1 MDAFIAEVLDEYSV
15 DLNTDATFASFIE
28 DGLLQY
34 RKLTSDPRVLRNL
47 VFCWTWRR
55 ILGVWP
61 SKIHVAGAGAG
72 DGFEA
77 AMERIAECTL
87 FFGGLDKERAR
98 VVGELTGYLEALK
111 NQAFVKAELIDKLR
125 DRLNP
130 GWTGEVQGKTLFRI
144 YCELVGEGEDGPY
157 VNFDWQPLP
166 NPLTGFLVELGLGM
180 GTDHGPVRISR
191 YDLAK
196 AVYAADNYFC
206 RLLAGG
212 TVAVFFEEP
221 PAYPKGMGA
230 REGVGLALGVGA
242 GVLSVCANAF
252 VCRREDLVHSE
263 TCVPRFAPRCLVWG
277 GCLKGFSKNVQELEV
292 DKSLDADCFELLCG
306 AEMGRGSVPV
316 GILRCMVELHKLLE
330 NSEKDFFKTKRAG
343 PPDFCVVL
351 IDNRPNM
358 LSVLS
363 TKITL
368 ANLKPGMWDLVVF
381 TSAAATDFYR
391 RHFPSANVLKHPM
404 LEGLFNIETYNR
416 LMKDS
421 RTWEDLA
428 AVVAYKKCLL
438 VQDDGMLIR
447 PGVEDLFLDYD
458 YVGAPWPP
466 GSHLVAAGVGK
477 DFIGNGGLSV
487 RDVGAMLDITRTCL
501 DEKMRLFNSAM
512 QPVPEDVYFSA
523 ALEKRGGRFPSRA
536 LAQQFAME
544 MSMPPA
550 GGPPPL
556 GFHKPWPYVGEAT
569 VEAFLRARINELRVE
584 KS

>member
-15 DLNTDATFASFIE
+15 DLNTNATFASFIE
-28 DGLLQY
+28 DGVLQY

-61 SKIHVAGAGAG
+61 SKIHVIGAGAGAAG

-87 FFGGLDKERAR
+87 FFKFAGAGGLDK
-98 VVGELTGYLEALK
+98 ELTGYLEALK
-111 NQAFVKAELIDKLR
+111 NQAFVKTELIEKLR

-130 GWTGEVQGKTLFRI
+130 GWTGEVEGKTLFRI
-144 YCELVGEGEDGPY
+144 YGELVGEGEAGPY

-180 GTDHGPVRISR
+180 GMGQGPVRISR

-230 REGVGLALGVGA
+230 GLALGVGA
-242 GVLSVCANAF
+242 GVLGVCANAF
-252 VCRREDLVHSE
+252 VCRREDLVHSA

-277 GCLKGFSKNVQELEV
+277 GCLKGFSKNVQELEI

-330 NSEKDFFKTKRAG
+330 NSEKDFLEIKRTR

-391 RHFPSANVLKHPM
+391 RHFSRAHVLNHPM

-416 LMKDS
+416 LMKNS
-421 RTWEDLA
+421 TIWEAL
-428 AVVAYKKCLL
+428 AYKKCLL

-487 RDVGAMLDITRTCL
+487 RDVDAMLEITRTCL
-501 DEKMRLFNSAM
+501 HEKMRLFNSAM

-536 LAQQFAME
+536 LAQRFAME
-544 MSMPPA
+544 MSLPPA
-550 GGPPPL
+550 DQPPPL
-556 GFHKPWPYVGEAT
+556 GFHKPWPYVGEAAA
-569 VEAFLRARINELRVE
+569 EAFLRARINELRAE

>member
-15 DLNTDATFASFIE
+15 DLNTDPTFASFIE
-28 DGLLQY
+28 DGVLQY

-61 SKIHVAGAGAG
+61 SKIHVIGAVG

-87 FFGGLDKERAR
+87 FFGGMDKERGR
-98 VVGELTGYLEALK
+98 VFGELTGYLEALK

-130 GWTGEVQGKTLFRI
+130 GWTGEVEGKTLFRI
-144 YCELVGEGEDGPY
+144 YGELVGEGGAGPY

-166 NPLTGFLVELGLGM
+166 NPLTGFLVELGM
-180 GTDHGPVRISR
+180 GQGPVRISR

-196 AVYAADNYFC
+196 AVYAADYYFC

-221 PAYPKGMGA
+221 PAYPKGIGA
-230 REGVGLALGVGA
+230 GLALGVGA
-242 GVLSVCANAF
+242 GVLGVCANAF
-252 VCRREDLVHSE
+252 VCRRQDLVHSA
-263 TCVPRFAPRCLVWG
+263 TCVPRFAPQCLVWG

-330 NSEKDFFKTKRAG
+330 NSEKGFFKSPKRGG

-391 RHFPSANVLKHPM
+391 RHLPSANVLKHPM

-421 RTWEDLA
+421 TIWEAL
-428 AVVAYKKCLL
+428 VAYKKCLL

-447 PGVEDLFLDYD
+447 PGVEDLFFDYD

-487 RDVGAMLDITRTCL
+487 RDVGAMLEITRTCL

-523 ALEKRGGRFPSRA
+523 ALEKRGGHFPSRA
-536 LAQQFAME
+536 LAQRFAME
-544 MSMPPA
+544 MSLPPA
-550 GGPPPL
+550 DQPAPL
-556 GFHKPWPYVGEAT
+556 GFHKPWPYVGVAAA
-569 VEAFLRARINELRVE
+569 EAFLRARINELKAE